1 MLGILGGPPV
11 SEVSVAVELAAFI
24 VESMSEFVSYDA
36 AHVAIV
42 RCVRCAAVIQ
52 RRLKYARGKV
62 NIIGAGV
69 VISVHSRRSNKPLP
83 AIDRLADFRQLAP
96 VLKGGSA
103 QGIAEGIVPHD
114 DQVGIVSPMVGIPN
128 LVSNSMQLF
137 LGSHLGGG
145 AHPVQGVDVLVHR
158 GLDVLHHLQRGLFVS
173 WRKFLGDVDLSQSFA
188 QSAVC
193 GLDAT
198 FPAGSLFGLAP

>member
-36 AHVAIV
+36 APVAIV

-52 RRLKYARGKV
+52 RRLKYASGKV

-69 VISVHSRRSNKPLP
+69 VIGVHSRRSNKPLP
-83 AIDRLADFRQLAP
+83 AIDRLANFRQLAP
-96 VLKGGSA
+96 VLKGGST
-103 QGIAEGIVPHD
+103 QGVAESVVPHD
-114 DQVGIVSPMVGIPN
+114 DQVGIVSPMVGIPD

-145 AHPVQGVDVLVHR
+145 AHPIQGFECLVHGGFDVL
-158 GLDVLHHLQRGLFVS
+158 DHLQRGLLVS
-173 WRKFLGDVDLSQSFA
+173 WRKFLGDVDLSQSFT
-188 QSAVC
+188 QSAVR
-193 GLDAT
+193 GLDAA
-198 FPAGSLFGLAP
+198 FPAGPLFGLAP